1 LNPKEKM
8 AICLYNLMQMT
19 RKTTSGPI
27 RDKER
32 TKMKLLA
39 AVGVILKKEGFTGLN
54 VSRVAKKAN
63 LHRKLI
69 YEYFGGMENLVK
81 EYLNSRDYWS
91 VSLDQIDEIIEES
104 KKDFGKQT
112 AFALLEKQFDS
123 LMANEEMRK
132 IINWGLSEDLKPLKE
147 LNKERERLGEELFN
161 KITDDYFKDK
171 DKNIRAIEGIL
182 IGGIYYLTLQAKMS
196 GETMCGIDINTI
208 EGQSEIK
215 KTLKQIIEWAY
226 S

>member
-1 LNPKEKM
+1 M

-32 TKMKLLA
+32 TKMKLLT

-54 VSRVAKKAN
+54 VSRVATKAN

-91 VSLDQIDEIIEES
+91 ISLDQIDEIIEES
-104 KKDFGKQT
+104 KKDFGKKT
-112 AFALLEKQFDS
+112 ALSLLENQFDS

-147 LNKERERLGEELFN
+147 LNKERNVWVRSYSLRSPTIIL
-161 KITDDYFKDK
+161 KIVRK
-171 DKNIRAIEGIL
+171 I
-182 IGGIYYLTLQAKMS
+182 S
-196 GETMCGIDINTI
+196 G
-208 EGQSEIK
+208 Q
-215 KTLKQIIEWAY
+215 
-226 S
+226 